1 VLPAEIPQFFVP
13 AAGPQPASASLAYE
27 AMALGAASVGF
38 SDAKLGINVTRAVTV
53 IAKIDPRLGT
63 VEWHDSTPLPIS
75 AKELAAE
82 PAAGSRFL
90 DLAPAAARARSYD
103 TWAKS
108 FKAWLGQSQSLD
120 LRKSRGTGLL
130 SAPGESER
138 DFRVRL
144 QTAAR
149 EQRDQAVEKLRQKY
163 AAKLSALDEK
173 IRRAE
178 QAVERESAQAAQQ
191 KLQTA
196 VSMGATV
203 LGALFGRKKLSAST
217 LGKATT
223 AARGMGRTMKESE
236 DIGRAQDSLEAL
248 RQQKGDFEAQV
259 QAEVDALGGRMDP
272 ATDVCDPVA
281 LKPKR
286 TDLSVQVVGLAWAP
300 SWVDAQG
307 RRTPAYR

>member
-1 VLPAEIPQFFVP
+1 
-13 AAGPQPASASLAYE
+13 
-27 AMALGAASVGF
+27 
-38 SDAKLGINVTRAVTV
+38 
-53 IAKIDPRLGT
+53 
-63 VEWHDSTPLPIS
+63 
-75 AKELAAE
+75 
-82 PAAGSRFL
+82 
-90 DLAPAAARARSYD
+90 
-103 TWAKS
+103 
-108 FKAWLGQSQSLD
+108 
-120 LRKSRGTGLL
+120 
-130 SAPGESER
+130 
-138 DFRVRL
+138 
-144 QTAAR
+144 
-149 EQRDQAVEKLRQKY
+149 
-163 AAKLSALDEK
+163 
-173 IRRAE
+173 
-178 QAVERESAQAAQQ
+178 
-191 KLQTA
+191 
-196 VSMGATV
+196 V

-286 TDLSVQVVGLAWAP
+286 TDLSVQVVGLARAP